1 MPEPNHSS
9 SIHPQLQA
17 VLGRLRSMVR
27 KYIVA
32 DFVLTALV
40 AIGAAFWGGLL
51 LDYGPILLGGLE
63 MPRSARILL
72 LVALF
77 VVLVVLAIRLL
88 GERLS
93 AKLPDESLAL
103 LLERQH
109 PELGE
114 RLMTSVQLA
123 RAESNLDAHSRPL
136 YEHVR
141 REAAQMSDE
150 LDIRRVF
157 QWQPLINKAIAAGVM
172 LLAVIV
178 FALATPSIASH
189 AISRLL
195 TLSDDPWPRK
205 AKLEMVG
212 VEVPIVTFTDPDSSA
227 PPEIKLLTFEDRSL
241 RLARG
246 GSATLRVR
254 AMAED
259 RVVPELCTVH
269 YETASGQRGQANMR
283 RVGGQRNGYQEFS
296 LDGPPLDGLAED
308 VRFTVRGL
316 DDRLSDFEVVVVDPP
331 AVAQLEIQCRYPE
344 YLRDPQNTSD
354 AADLVVNY
362 APGLRIREGSDLKVI
377 GNSSKPLSR
386 VDVMLRSVD
395 GDGEVQS
402 AKVADDGMSFSLSLP
417 DFSEDQTLL
426 LLPVDRQQISA
437 GAPFRFFLGVVNDQ
451 PPEVSLNLVGIGS
464 AITPVAKLPFVGTV
478 KDDYELSRTEIALA
492 PASQQNTQP
501 VLRDIQ
507 PQRDGSFEGQVDL
520 RALVA
525 DDMMKSMAPGERLNM
540 FAEATDRYSL
550 ADRHVTQSDLYGLD
564 VVSPEELL
572 GRLERRELGLRARLE
587 QSIDEIRQLRDVLK
601 TISGDDWQAVDSA
614 TSAAQDEGE
623 ETLRAEQLRVLR
635 IQQSSLQANKT
646 SEELTGIAAALGDII
661 LEMENNRVDSVDR
674 RQRITSQVQQP
685 LENVVGGE
693 LKSLRDL
700 IDQLSRVARDPDN
713 GPELAVQSVDAAEE
727 VLLRLTAILD
737 SMLDLESYN
746 EILDIVRDLIDRQN
760 RLIDETKDEQ
770 KRRVL
775 DLFKPQ

>member
-1 MPEPNHSS
+1 
-9 SIHPQLQA
+9 
-17 VLGRLRSMVR
+17 MVR

-32 DFVLTALV
+32 DFALTALV
-40 AIGAAFWGGLL
+40 AIGVAFWGGLL

-63 MPRSARILL
+63 MPRSARLL
-72 LVALF
+72 LLCGLGG
-77 VVLVVLAIRLL
+77 VLVYLAIRLL
-88 GERLS
+88 GSRLS

-109 PELGE
+109 PELCE

-123 RAESNLDAHSRPL
+123 RPESNLDTHARPL
-136 YEHVR
+136 YENVR
-141 REAAQMSDE
+141 REAAQMSDA

-157 QWQPLINKAIAAGVM
+157 QWKPLIYKAVAAAVM
-172 LLAVIV
+172 LLAMIV
-178 FALATPSIASH
+178 FAVAVPSIASQ
-189 AISRLL
+189 AVARLL
-195 TLSDDPWPRK
+195 TLSDDPWPRQ

-212 VEVPIVTFTDPDSSA
+212 VEVPIVSFADPSDAA
-227 PPEIKLLTFEDRSL
+227 PPELKLLRFEGRTL
-241 RLARG
+241 QLARG

-254 AMAED
+254 AVAED

-316 DDRLSDFEVVVVDPP
+316 DDRLSDFDVLAIDPP
-331 AVAQLEIQCRYPE
+331 AVSQLEIQARYPE

-362 APGLRIREGSDLKVI
+362 APGLRIREGSNLKLVAR
-377 GNSSKPLSR
+377 SSKPLSR
-386 VDVMLRSVD
+386 ADVMVRGAD
-395 GDGEVQS
+395 GDAEVQA
-402 AKVADDGMSFSLSLP
+402 AKVSDDGMSFSMTLP
-417 DFSEDQTLL
+417 NFSDDQTLL
-426 LLPVDRQQISA
+426 LLPVDRLDISA
-437 GAPFRFFLGVVNDQ
+437 GSPFRYFLGVVKDQ

-464 AITPVAKLPFVGTV
+464 AITPVAKIPFKGTA

-492 PASQQNTQP
+492 SAAQQNGQP
-501 VLRDIQ
+501 VLRNVE
-507 PQRDGSFEGQVDL
+507 PNRDGSFSGQVDL
-520 RALVA
+520 RALAA
-525 DDMMKSMAPGERLNM
+525 DDVMKSMAAGERLNL

-550 ADRHVTQSDLYGLD
+550 VDRHVTQSDLYGLD
-564 VVSPEELL
+564 VVTPEELL
-572 GRLERRELGLRARLE
+572 GRLERRELGLRGRLE
-587 QSIDEIRQLRDVLK
+587 QSIDEIRQLRDVLER
-601 TISGDDWQAVDSA
+601 IANDDWKAVDSA
-614 TSAAQDEGE
+614 TATNQDGDE
-623 ETLRAEQLRVLR
+623 ESLRAEQLRVLR
-635 IQQSSLQANKT
+635 VQQSSLQANKT
-646 SEELTGIAAALGDII
+646 GEELTGIAAALGDII

-674 RQRITSQVQQP
+674 RQRITNQVQQP
-685 LENVVGGE
+685 LEAAVAEE
-693 LKSLRDL
+693 LQGLRDL
-700 IDQLSRVARDPDN
+700 IVQLEEVARDPN
-713 GPELAVQSVDAAEE
+713 SGPPVAAQAVDAAEE

-760 RLIDETKDEQ
+760 RLIDDTKDEQ

>member
-17 VLGRLRSMVR
+17 VLTRLRSMVR

-93 AKLPDESLAL
+93 AELPDESLAL

-123 RAESNLDAHSRPL
+123 HAESNLDAHSRPL

-141 REAAQMSDE
+141 REAAQLSDG

-157 QWQPLINKAIAAGVM
+157 QWKPLIHKAIAAGLM
-172 LLAVIV
+172 LLAVMV
-178 FALATPSIASH
+178 FVVVTPSIASH

-212 VEVPIVTFTDPDSSA
+212 VEVPIVSFADPDSSA
-227 PPEIKLLTFEDRSL
+227 PPEVKLLTFEDRSL

-254 AMAED
+254 AIAED

-316 DDRLSDFEVVVVDPP
+316 DDRLSDFRVRVVDPP
-331 AVAQLEIQCRYPE
+331 AIAQLEIQCRYPE

-354 AADLVVNY
+354 AADLIVNY
-362 APGLRIREGSDLKVI
+362 APGLRIREGSDLKVV
-377 GNSSKPLSR
+377 GYSSKPLSR
-386 VDVMLRSVD
+386 VDVMLRSAD
-395 GDGEVQS
+395 GDGKVES
-402 AKVADDGMSFSLSLP
+402 AKVASDGMSFALSLP
-417 DFSEDQTLL
+417 RFSEDQTLL
-426 LLPVDRQQISA
+426 LLPVDRLEISA

-451 PPEVSLNLVGIGS
+451 PPEISLNLVGIGS
-464 AITPVAKLPFVGTV
+464 AITPVAKIPFMGTV

-492 PASQQNTQP
+492 AANQQNVQP
-501 VLRDIQ
+501 VLRDVQ

-525 DDMMKSMAPGERLNM
+525 DDVMKSMAPGERLNL

-601 TISGDDWQAVDSA
+601 TISSDDWQAPESA
-614 TSAAQDEGE
+614 TAMVQDGDE
-623 ETLRAEQLRVLR
+623 ESLRAEQLRVLR

-646 SEELTGIAAALGDII
+646 GEELTGIAASLGDII

-674 RQRITSQVQQP
+674 RQRITSQVRQP
-685 LENVVGGE
+685 LEAVVGGE
-693 LKSLRDL
+693 LKSLRAL
-700 IDQLSRVARDPDN
+700 IEELSRVARDPAS
-713 GPELAVQSVDAAEE
+713 GPEVAGQAVEAAEE

-760 RLIDETKDEQ
+760 RLIDDTKDEQ

>member
-1 MPEPNHSS
+1 
-9 SIHPQLQA
+9 
-17 VLGRLRSMVR
+17 MVR

-40 AIGAAFWGGLL
+40 VIGAAFWGGLL

-77 VVLVVLAIRLL
+77 VVLVVLAIRML

-141 REAAQMSDE
+141 REAAQMSDA
-150 LDIRRVF
+150 LDVRRVF
-157 QWQPLINKAIAAGVM
+157 QWKPLLHKAIAAVVM

-178 FALATPSIASH
+178 FALATPSTASH

-212 VEVPIVTFTDPDSSA
+212 VEVPIVSFADPDSSA
-227 PPEIKLLTFEDRSL
+227 PPEIKLLTFEDHKL

-254 AMAED
+254 AIADD

-316 DDRLSDFEVVVVDPP
+316 DDRLSDFKVLAVDPP
-331 AVAQLEIQCRYPE
+331 AVTQLEIQCRYPE

-377 GNSSKPLSR
+377 GESSKPLSR
-386 VDVMLRSVD
+386 VDVMLRGVD
-395 GDGEVQS
+395 GEGKVLSAEV
-402 AKVADDGMSFSLSLP
+402 AVDGMSFSMSLP
-417 DFSEDQTLL
+417 DFAEDQALL
-426 LLPVDRQQISA
+426 LLPVDRQEITA

-464 AITPVAKLPFVGTV
+464 AITPVAKIPFEGKV

-492 PASQQNTQP
+492 PASQPNGQP
-501 VLRDIQ
+501 VLRNVEPD
-507 PQRDGSFEGQVDL
+507 RDGSYAGQVDL
-520 RALVA
+520 RALSA
-525 DDMMKSMAPGERLNM
+525 DDVMKPLAPGERLNL

-587 QSIDEIRQLRDVLK
+587 QSIDEIRQLRDVLERIA
-601 TISGDDWQAVDSA
+601 TDDWTAVESA
-614 TSAAQDEGE
+614 TSTAQGGE
-623 ETLRAEQLRVLR
+623 EESLRAEQLRVLR
-635 IQQSSLQANKT
+635 VQQSSLQANKT
-646 SEELTGIAAALGDII
+646 SEELTGIAASLGDII

-685 LENVVGGE
+685 LEGVVGGE
-693 LKSLRDL
+693 MQSLRDL
-700 IDQLSRVARDPDN
+700 IEHLGRVARDPAS
-713 GPELAVQSVDAAEE
+713 GPEVATQSVDAAEE

-760 RLIDETKDEQ
+760 RLIDDTKDEQ

>member
-1 MPEPNHSS
+1 
-9 SIHPQLQA
+9 
-17 VLGRLRSMVR
+17 MVR

-32 DFVLTALV
+32 DFALTALV
-40 AIGAAFWGGLL
+40 AIGVAFWGGLL

-63 MPRSARILL
+63 MPRSARLL
-72 LVALF
+72 LLCGLGG
-77 VVLVVLAIRLL
+77 VLVYLAIRLL
-88 GERLS
+88 GSRLS

-123 RAESNLDAHSRPL
+123 RPESNLDTHARPL
-136 YEHVR
+136 YENVR
-141 REAAQMSDE
+141 REAAQMSDA

-157 QWQPLINKAIAAGVM
+157 QWKPLIYKAVAAAVM
-172 LLAVIV
+172 LLAMIV
-178 FALATPSIASH
+178 FAVAVPSIASQ
-189 AISRLL
+189 AVARLL
-195 TLSDDPWPRK
+195 TLSDDPWPRQ

-212 VEVPIVTFTDPDSSA
+212 VEVPIVSFADPSDAA
-227 PPEIKLLTFEDRSL
+227 PPELKLLRFEGRTL
-241 RLARG
+241 QLARG

-254 AMAED
+254 AVAED

-316 DDRLSDFEVVVVDPP
+316 DDRLSDFDVLAIDPP
-331 AVAQLEIQCRYPE
+331 AVSQLELQARYPE

-362 APGLRIREGSDLKVI
+362 APGLRIREGSNLKLVAR
-377 GNSSKPLSR
+377 SSKPLSR
-386 VDVMLRSVD
+386 ADVMVRGAD
-395 GDGEVQS
+395 GDAEVQA
-402 AKVADDGMSFSLSLP
+402 AKVSDDGMSFSMTLP
-417 DFSEDQTLL
+417 NFSDDQTLL
-426 LLPVDRQQISA
+426 LLPVDRLDISA
-437 GAPFRFFLGVVNDQ
+437 GSPFRYFLGVVKDQ

-464 AITPVAKLPFVGTV
+464 AITPVAKIPFKGTA

-492 PASQQNTQP
+492 SAAQQNGQP
-501 VLRDIQ
+501 VLRNVE
-507 PQRDGSFEGQVDL
+507 PNRDGSFSGQVDL
-520 RALVA
+520 RALAA
-525 DDMMKSMAPGERLNM
+525 DDVMKSMAAGERLNL

-564 VVSPEELL
+564 VVTPEELL
-572 GRLERRELGLRARLE
+572 GRLERRELGLRGRLE
-587 QSIDEIRQLRDVLK
+587 QSIDEIRQLRDVLER
-601 TISGDDWQAVDSA
+601 IANDDWKAVDSA
-614 TSAAQDEGE
+614 TATNQDGDE
-623 ETLRAEQLRVLR
+623 ESLRAEQLRVLR
-635 IQQSSLQANKT
+635 VQQSSLQANKT
-646 SEELTGIAAALGDII
+646 GEELTGIAAALGDII

-674 RQRITSQVQQP
+674 RQRITNQVQQP
-685 LENVVGGE
+685 LEAAVAEE
-693 LKSLRDL
+693 LQGLRDL
-700 IDQLSRVARDPDN
+700 IVQLEEVARDPN
-713 GPELAVQSVDAAEE
+713 SGPPVAAQAVDAAEE

-760 RLIDETKDEQ
+760 RLIDDTKDEQ

>member
-1 MPEPNHSS
+1 
-9 SIHPQLQA
+9 
-17 VLGRLRSMVR
+17 MVR

>member
-1 MPEPNHSS
+1 
-9 SIHPQLQA
+9 
-17 VLGRLRSMVR
+17 MVR

-32 DFVLTALV
+32 DFALTALV
-40 AIGAAFWGGLL
+40 AIGVAFWGGLL

-63 MPRSARILL
+63 MPRSARLL
-72 LVALF
+72 LLCGLGG
-77 VVLVVLAIRLL
+77 VLVYLAIRLL
-88 GERLS
+88 GSRLS

-123 RAESNLDAHSRPL
+123 RPESNLDTHARPL
-136 YEHVR
+136 YENVR
-141 REAAQMSDE
+141 REAAQMSDA

-157 QWQPLINKAIAAGVM
+157 QWKPLIYKAVAAAVM
-172 LLAVIV
+172 LLAMIV
-178 FALATPSIASH
+178 FAVAVPSIASQ
-189 AISRLL
+189 AVARLL
-195 TLSDDPWPRK
+195 TLSDDPWPRQ

-212 VEVPIVTFTDPDSSA
+212 VEVPIVSFADPSDAA
-227 PPEIKLLTFEDRSL
+227 PPELKLLRFEGHTL
-241 RLARG
+241 QLARG

-254 AMAED
+254 AVAED

-316 DDRLSDFEVVVVDPP
+316 DDRLSDFDVLAIDPP
-331 AVAQLEIQCRYPE
+331 AVSQLELQARYPE

-362 APGLRIREGSDLKVI
+362 APGLRIREGSNLKLVAR
-377 GNSSKPLSR
+377 SSKPLSR
-386 VDVMLRSVD
+386 ADVMVRGAD
-395 GDGEVQS
+395 GDAEVQA
-402 AKVADDGMSFSLSLP
+402 AKVSDDGMSFSMTLP
-417 DFSEDQTLL
+417 NFSDDQTLL
-426 LLPVDRQQISA
+426 LLPVDRLDISA
-437 GAPFRFFLGVVNDQ
+437 GSPFRYFLGVVKDQ

-464 AITPVAKLPFVGTV
+464 AITPVAKIPFKGTA

-492 PASQQNTQP
+492 SAAQQNGQP
-501 VLRDIQ
+501 VLRNVE
-507 PQRDGSFEGQVDL
+507 PNRDGSFSGQVDL
-520 RALVA
+520 RALAA
-525 DDMMKSMAPGERLNM
+525 DDVMKSMAAGERLNL

-564 VVSPEELL
+564 VVTPEELL
-572 GRLERRELGLRARLE
+572 GRLERRELGLRGRLE
-587 QSIDEIRQLRDVLK
+587 QSIDEIRQLRDVLER
-601 TISGDDWQAVDSA
+601 IANDDWKAVDSA
-614 TSAAQDEGE
+614 TATNQDGDE
-623 ETLRAEQLRVLR
+623 ESLRAEQLRVLR
-635 IQQSSLQANKT
+635 VQQSSLQANKT
-646 SEELTGIAAALGDII
+646 GEELTGIAAALGDII

-674 RQRITSQVQQP
+674 RQRITNQVQQP
-685 LENVVGGE
+685 LEAAVAEE
-693 LKSLRDL
+693 LQGLRDL
-700 IDQLSRVARDPDN
+700 IVQLEEVARDPN
-713 GPELAVQSVDAAEE
+713 SGPPVAAQAVDAAEE

-760 RLIDETKDEQ
+760 RLIDDTKDEQ